1 MEKFEY
7 YIKELHPSD
16 FFDAEVD
23 VLKIIKKAFTDTKIR
38 AKADKI
44 LIEGESSKI
53 LNICVILDSIIY
65 FLKNNDELSESS
77 VNEIIK
83 GNGDKLLKPENGRV
97 ILYGT
102 NKKKIKAHTLNQI
115 KMIIYLSK
123 FIN

>member
-7 YIKELHPSD
+7 YNKELHPSD

-23 VLKIIKKAFTDTKIR
+23 VLKILNKAFTDTKIR
-38 AKADKI
+38 PKADKI

-97 ILYGT
+97 IL
-102 NKKKIKAHTLNQI
+102 
-115 KMIIYLSK
+115 LSL
-123 FIN
+123 IHISEPTRLV